1 MKPTLCIMPLGQ
13 TPRNDWLEPIQ
24 EIVGDGVEVIQH
36 GCLDGLSHEEILEL
50 DQRPDDH
57 MLVTALPAAG
67 GRRVSFAKRHVLD
80 RMQENLKV
88 AAAKGADMV
97 AVCCS
102 EKWPVCYTFDGQ
114 WIEVFSV
121 MHDLVTGMGYNGKG
135 VVFYHVEGQKQATID
150 RWTDV
155 EDQDFVYLADG
166 RSDEEH
172 EVIMRELEKVG
183 YSYSVLDCFGFSPE
197 LRDRIQV
204 RLGIPAYLPL
214 TSLACAVRA
223 AYTG

>member
-1 MKPTLCIMPLGQ
+1 MISAPTITCWSRHCPPPVAG
-13 TPRNDWLEPIQ
+13 
-24 EIVGDGVEVIQH
+24 G
-36 GCLDGLSHEEILEL
+36 S
-50 DQRPDDH
+50 
-57 MLVTALPAAG
+57 ALPSG
-67 GRRVSFAKRHVLD
+67 MSSTVCRKP
-80 RMQENLKV
+80 QV

-183 YSYSVLDCFGFSPE
+183 YSYAVLDCFGFSPE

-223 AYTG
+223 AKRVDLAHPKDRR